1 MLLRIL
7 KSNSLFSPLLIP
19 VIGVLF
25 WMQSFQSPGLID
37 INLTNGAMPLYNL
50 FYRLF
55 KELGF
60 WQVFFAFILVLANSF
75 FISQL
80 GSNFLFQRNRSYLPG
95 IIYLITVS
103 SITRLHLL
111 LPAHF
116 AALFVLIS
124 IYFIFD
130 TYHKPNEITFTFN
143 ASFFLSI
150 ASLFYLPSVILFPL
164 VWIAIFVL
172 QKSDNWRL
180 LVIPVLGFS
189 IPWIFLWTYS
199 FLTDSTAVLWKEL
212 VIMLWDYHNSYLFEP
227 YFWLLSAVVS
237 LAAILGS
244 FSIISVYHRIKVSS
258 RKYFVIFYWMLGILL
273 ASGLGLI
280 TIGIEIVAL
289 STIPLAY
296 FVTQFLVMGH
306 KSIWKEAVMWF
317 YVAIMVFSIYFYK

>member
-7 KSNSLFSPLLIP
+7 KSNTIFSSLLIP

-25 WMQSFQSPGLID
+25 WMHSFQSPGLID
-37 INLTNGAMPLYNL
+37 INLANGAMPLYNL
-50 FYRLF
+50 FYKLF
-55 KELGF
+55 KEQGF
-60 WQVFFAFILVLANSF
+60 WQVFFAFILVLVNSF

-80 GSNFLFQRNRSYLPG
+80 GSSFLFQRNRSYLPG

-103 SITRLHLL
+103 SITRLQLL
-111 LPAHF
+111 LPVHF

-124 IYFIFD
+124 TYFIID

-150 ASLFYLPSVILFPL
+150 GSLFYFPVVTLFPL

-180 LVIPVLGFS
+180 LVIPILGFS
-189 IPWIFLWTYS
+189 TPWIFLWTYS
-199 FLTDSTAVLWKEL
+199 FLTDSDTALWKEL
-212 VIMLWDYHNSYLFEP
+212 MKMLWDYHNSYLFEP
-227 YFWLLSAVVS
+227 YFWLLSSVVS
-237 LAAILGS
+237 IVTILGS
-244 FSIISVYHRIKVSS
+244 LSVISVYHRIKVSS

-289 STIPLAY
+289 STIPVAY
-296 FVTQFLVMGH
+296 FITQFLVMGQ
-306 KSIWKEAVMWF
+306 KSIWKEAITWV
-317 YVAIMVFSIYFYK
+317 YLATMVFSLYFYK